1 MLNLSTMSNVQK
13 TEEVHC
19 MRYLRAFVA
28 SGMVLFGLAANA
40 QYQPRYNRDYDRN
53 NYYRDDRDEDR
64 AYARNQFLNRLEA
77 DLDRVASAAVPF
89 TGDSF
94 RITRARDRVN
104 ALRREADSGYLDR
117 RDIDMA
123 IGAIQMVLNRNHV
136 MSETDREMLAN
147 DVSRMREFEARL
159 AYR

>member
-1 MLNLSTMSNVQK
+1 
-13 TEEVHC
+13 
-19 MRYLRAFVA
+19 MRYPRVFLA
-28 SGMVLFGLAANA
+28 SGLVLFGLAANA

-53 NYYRDDRDEDR
+53 SYYRDYRDEDR

-77 DLDRVASAAVPF
+77 DLDRVASTAVPF

-94 RITRARDRVN
+94 RIARAHDSVN
-104 ALRREADSGYLDR
+104 ALRRDADSGNLDR

-136 MSETDREMLAN
+136 MSETDREMLTY
-147 DVSRMREFEARL
+147 DVSRMRDFEARL

>member
-1 MLNLSTMSNVQK
+1 MLNLPLLPNVQK
-13 TEEVHC
+13 TEEVHF
-19 MRYLRAFVA
+19 MRYPRVFLA
-28 SGMVLFGLAANA
+28 SGLVLFGLAANA

-53 NYYRDDRDEDR
+53 SYYRGYRDEDR

-77 DLDRVASAAVPF
+77 DLDRVASTAVPF

-94 RITRARDRVN
+94 RIARAHDSVS
-104 ALRREADSGYLDR
+104 ALRRDADSGYLDR

-123 IGAIQMVLNRNHV
+123 IAAIQTVLNRNHA
-136 MSETDREMLAN
+136 MSETDREMLTY
-147 DVSRMREFEARL
+147 DVSRMRDFEARL

>member
-1 MLNLSTMSNVQK
+1 V
-13 TEEVHC
+13 
-19 MRYLRAFVA
+19 RYLRAFVA
-28 SGMVLFGLAANA
+28 SGMVLFGLTANA

-53 NYYRDDRDEDR
+53 NYYRDYRDEDR
-64 AYARNQFLNRLEA
+64 AYARNQFLNRLQA
-77 DLDRVASAAVPF
+77 DLDRVASTAVPF
-89 TGDSF
+89 NGDAA
-94 RITRARDRVN
+94 RIARARDRVN
-104 ALRREADSGYLDR
+104 ELRRNADSAYLDR

-159 AYR
+159 ALPVTAG